1 MTEHFTIFQY
11 ATMHHHSEAVD
22 AARQRERGWNASP
35 NVPSKRVLLT
45 HAQLDPRTAYRTMK
59 KAEGTVSRRSN
70 TLNPSTQ
77 RKPEWNN
84 SPILHSKRQA
94 NRLNAAGR
102 QRRGVRVEPLP
113 LEHLVPWN
121 ATTKMDSQR
130 VVASRQPAPMD
141 RHVVVQER
149 EARVARLARLVFLPI
164 DHKLAW
170 NTSNHVAS

>member
-1 MTEHFTIFQY
+1 
-11 ATMHHHSEAVD
+11 MHHQSEAVD

-45 HAQLDPRTAYRTMK
+45 HAQLDPRAAYRTMK
-59 KAEGTVSRRSN
+59 KAEVRR
-70 TLNPSTQ
+70 LAAH
-77 RKPEWNN
+77 
-84 SPILHSKRQA
+84 PILHSKRQA
-94 NRLNAAGR
+94 NCLNATGR

-113 LEHLVPWN
+113 LELVPWN

-130 VVASRQPAPMD
+130 VVASRRPAPMD

-149 EARVARLARLVFLPI
+149 EARVGRLARLVFLPI